1 MRESSIVKISPPV
14 KGTQN
19 VARERENFANNNNLN
34 NNDGQKQDIEP
45 SLPVKRVVFR
55 LGATV
60 MRQAR
65 LTQDTDEEEEEE
77 EQRLVMD
84 LEREE
89 VVRRR

>member
-1 MRESSIVKISPPV
+1 MRESSIVKRSPPV

-19 VARERENFANNNNLN
+19 VARERENFANNNNH

-65 LTQDTDEEEEEE
+65 LTQDTDDDDEE

>member
-1 MRESSIVKISPPV
+1 MRESSIVKRAPPV

-19 VARERENFANNNNLN
+19 N

-65 LTQDTDEEEEEE
+65 LTQDNDDDEEEEEE
-77 EQRLVMD
+77 RLVMD

>member
-1 MRESSIVKISPPV
+1 MKRAPLV

-19 VARERENFANNNNLN
+19 VARERENFANNNNN

-65 LTQDTDEEEEEE
+65 LTQDTDDDEEE

>member
-1 MRESSIVKISPPV
+1 VRESSIVKRSPPV

-19 VARERENFANNNNLN
+19 VARERENFANNNNN

-65 LTQDTDEEEEEE
+65 LTQDTDDDDEE

>member
-1 MRESSIVKISPPV
+1 MRESGIVKRAPPV

-19 VARERENFANNNNLN
+19 N

-65 LTQDTDEEEEEE
+65 LTQDTDDEEEE

>member
-1 MRESSIVKISPPV
+1 MRESSIVKRAPPV

-19 VARERENFANNNNLN
+19 VARERENFANNNNN
-34 NNDGQKQDIEP
+34 IGQKQDIEP

-77 EQRLVMD
+77 QRLVMD

>member
-1 MRESSIVKISPPV
+1 MRESSIVKRSPPV

-19 VARERENFANNNNLN
+19 VARERENIANN

-65 LTQDTDEEEEEE
+65 LTQDTDEDEEE

>member
-1 MRESSIVKISPPV
+1 MRESSIVKRSPPV

-19 VARERENFANNNNLN
+19 VARERENFANNNNN

-65 LTQDTDEEEEEE
+65 LTQDTDDDEEE

>member
-1 MRESSIVKISPPV
+1 MRESSIVKRAPPV

-19 VARERENFANNNNLN
+19 VARERENFANNNNN
-34 NNDGQKQDIEP
+34 NHNNDGQKQDIEP

-65 LTQDTDEEEEEE
+65 LTQDTDDEEEE

>member
-1 MRESSIVKISPPV
+1 MRESSIVKRSPPV

-19 VARERENFANNNNLN
+19 VARERENFANN

>member
-1 MRESSIVKISPPV
+1 M

-19 VARERENFANNNNLN
+19 VARERENFANNNNN
-34 NNDGQKQDIEP
+34 NKDGQKQDIEP

-65 LTQDTDEEEEEE
+65 LTQDTDDDEEE

>member
-1 MRESSIVKISPPV
+1 MRESSIVKRSPPV

-19 VARERENFANNNNLN
+19 VARERENFANNNNN

-65 LTQDTDEEEEEE
+65 LTQDTDDDDEEE

>member
-1 MRESSIVKISPPV
+1 MKRSPPV

-19 VARERENFANNNNLN
+19 VARERENFANNN

-65 LTQDTDEEEEEE
+65 LTQDSDDEEEEE
-77 EQRLVMD
+77 RLVMD

>member
-1 MRESSIVKISPPV
+1 MRESSIVKRSPPV

-19 VARERENFANNNNLN
+19 VARERENFANNH

-65 LTQDTDEEEEEE
+65 LTQDSDDEEE

>member
-1 MRESSIVKISPPV
+1 MK
-14 KGTQN
+14 N
-19 VARERENFANNNNLN
+19 VARERENFANN

-65 LTQDTDEEEEEE
+65 LTQDTDDDEEE

>member
-1 MRESSIVKISPPV
+1 M

-19 VARERENFANNNNLN
+19 VARERENFANNNNNN

-65 LTQDTDEEEEEE
+65 LTQDTDDEEEE

>member
-1 MRESSIVKISPPV
+1 VRESSIVKRSPPV

-19 VARERENFANNNNLN
+19 VARERENFANNH

-65 LTQDTDEEEEEE
+65 LTQDSDDEEEE

>member
-1 MRESSIVKISPPV
+1 MRGSSIVKRSPPV

-19 VARERENFANNNNLN
+19 VARERENFANNNNN

-65 LTQDTDEEEEEE
+65 LTQDTDDEEEE

>member
-1 MRESSIVKISPPV
+1 MRESSIVKRSPPV

-19 VARERENFANNNNLN
+19 VARERENFANNNHN

-65 LTQDTDEEEEEE
+65 LTQDTDDEEEE

>member
-1 MRESSIVKISPPV
+1 M

-19 VARERENFANNNNLN
+19 VSRERENFANNNNH

-65 LTQDTDEEEEEE
+65 LTQDSDEEEEE

>member
-1 MRESSIVKISPPV
+1 MKRSPPV

-19 VARERENFANNNNLN
+19 VARERENFANNNNN
-34 NNDGQKQDIEP
+34 NNDDQKQDIEP

-65 LTQDTDEEEEEE
+65 LTQDTDDEEEE

>member
-1 MRESSIVKISPPV
+1 MRESSIVKRSPPV

-19 VARERENFANNNNLN
+19 IARERENFANNNHN

-65 LTQDTDEEEEEE
+65 LTQDSDEEEEEE
-77 EQRLVMD
+77 ERLVMD

>member
-1 MRESSIVKISPPV
+1 VRESSIVKRSPPV

-19 VARERENFANNNNLN
+19 IARERENFANNNHN

-77 EQRLVMD
+77 QRLVMD

>member
-1 MRESSIVKISPPV
+1 MRESSIVKRSPPV

-19 VARERENFANNNNLN
+19 VARERENFANNH

-65 LTQDTDEEEEEE
+65 LTQDTDEDEEE

>member
-1 MRESSIVKISPPV
+1 MRESSIVKRSPPV

-19 VARERENFANNNNLN
+19 VARERENFANNNNN

-65 LTQDTDEEEEEE
+65 LTQDTDDEEEE
-77 EQRLVMD
+77 RLVMD

>member
-1 MRESSIVKISPPV
+1 MRESGIVKRAPPV

-19 VARERENFANNNNLN
+19 IARERENFANNNHN

-65 LTQDTDEEEEEE
+65 LTQDTDDEEEE

>member
-1 MRESSIVKISPPV
+1 MKRSPPV

-19 VARERENFANNNNLN
+19 VARERENFANNNNN

-65 LTQDTDEEEEEE
+65 LTQDTDDEEEEEE
-77 EQRLVMD
+77 LRLVMD

>member
-1 MRESSIVKISPPV
+1 MRESSIVKRAPPV

-19 VARERENFANNNNLN
+19 VARERENFANNNNH

-65 LTQDTDEEEEEE
+65 LTQDTDDEEEE

>member
-19 VARERENFANNNNLN
+19 VARERENFANNNNH

-77 EQRLVMD
+77 QRLVMD

>member
-1 MRESSIVKISPPV
+1 MRESSIVKRSPPV

-19 VARERENFANNNNLN
+19 VARERENFANNNNNN

-65 LTQDTDEEEEEE
+65 LTQDSDEE

-84 LEREE
+84 LERDE

>member
-19 VARERENFANNNNLN
+19 VARERENFANNNNN

-65 LTQDTDEEEEEE
+65 LTQDTDDDEEE

>member
-1 MRESSIVKISPPV
+1 MRESSIVKRSPPV

-19 VARERENFANNNNLN
+19 VARERENFANNNNNN

-65 LTQDTDEEEEEE
+65 LTQDTDDEEEE

>member
-1 MRESSIVKISPPV
+1 MRESSIVKRSPPV

-19 VARERENFANNNNLN
+19 VARERENFANNNNNN

-65 LTQDTDEEEEEE
+65 LTQDSDDEEEE

>member
-1 MRESSIVKISPPV
+1 MRESSIVKRSPPV

-19 VARERENFANNNNLN
+19 VARERENIANNNNN
-34 NNDGQKQDIEP
+34 DNDGQKQDIEP

-65 LTQDTDEEEEEE
+65 LTQDSDEEEEEE

>member
-1 MRESSIVKISPPV
+1 MRESSIVKRAPPV

-19 VARERENFANNNNLN
+19 N

-65 LTQDTDEEEEEE
+65 LTQDSDDEEEE